1 MRRPSL
7 RKLGSVAGVLAMTA
21 VVAAC
26 GGGDGDGK
34 AGSAD
39 SATVSFLNYPGWIGE
54 TEIADFQKAN
64 SGITVKETAIA
75 EGGSAALASQLAQ
88 NKGTYD
94 LVLAGNV
101 TAKRLDQGKLLAKFD
116 PASVPNLAKIPQEYR
131 DAYPWGVPT
140 NTGKVGIAYNKEL
153 VTDPPKS
160 WKELFDRAD
169 EFKGKIVFPDYDRDV
184 ISIALLALG
193 YDLNSTDAGQ
203 LAEAE
208 KLILAIKPKLLA
220 FASSDQDKPL
230 LSGSAAIAVLYDYTY
245 AGAGSDKIA
254 WVSPTEGTPGYIE
267 GVVPVAGGKHGDA
280 AAKFLDFHL
289 DPVNYAGFINTTGAS
304 FLMKEAESGIDE
316 KILDNVALKPSD
328 TSPFLA
334 EQFLDPK
341 TEEARNA
348 MWQRIKA
355 S

>member
-1 MRRPSL
+1 
-7 RKLGSVAGVLAMTA
+7 MTA
-21 VVAAC
+21 VLAAC
-26 GGGDGDGK
+26 GGGGDSQE
-34 AGSAD
+34 GSAD
-39 SATVSFLNYPGWIGE
+39 SAAVSFLNYPGWIGE

-88 NKGTYD
+88 NKGAYD

-101 TAKRLDQGKLLAKFD
+101 TAKRLDQGKLLGEFD

-131 DAYPWGVPT
+131 DAFPWGVPT
-140 NTGKVGIAYNKEL
+140 NTGKVGIAYNKAL
-153 VTDPPKS
+153 VPNPPKS

-184 ISIALLALG
+184 ISIALLSLG
-193 YDLNSTDAGQ
+193 YDLNSTDTDE
-203 LAEAE
+203 LAKAE
-208 KLILAIKPKLLA
+208 KLIIDMKPKLLA

-230 LSGSAAIAVLYDYTY
+230 IGGSAAIAVLYDYTY
-245 AGAGSDKIA
+245 AGAESDKIG
-254 WVSPTEGTPGYIE
+254 WISPAEGTPGYIE
-267 GVVPVAGGKHGDA
+267 GVVPVAGAKSTA
-280 AAKFLDFHL
+280 ASMKFLDFHL

-304 FLMKEAESGIDE
+304 FLMKDAEGSIDK

-334 EQFLDPK
+334 EEFLDTK

-348 MWQRIKA
+348 MWQRVKA

>member
-1 MRRPSL
+1 MSAAL
-7 RKLGSVAGVLAMTA
+7 T
-21 VVAAC
+21 AC
-26 GGGDGDGK
+26 GGGSGDSET
-34 AGSAD
+34 GSTD

-88 NKGTYD
+88 NKGAYD

-101 TAKRLDQGKLLAKFD
+101 TAKRLDLGKLLGEFD

-131 DAYPWGVPT
+131 DAFPWGVPT

-153 VTDPPKS
+153 VPNPPKS
-160 WKELFDRAD
+160 WKELLERAD

-193 YDLNSTDAGQ
+193 HDLNSTDTEE

-208 KLILAIKPKLLA
+208 KLITGIKPKLLA

-230 LSGSAAIAVLYDYTY
+230 ISGSAKIAVLYDYTY
-245 AGAGSDKIA
+245 AGAESDKIG
-254 WVSPTEGTPGYIE
+254 WISPTEGTPGYIE
-267 GVVPVAGGKHGDA
+267 GVVPVAEAKHTDA
-280 AAKFLDFHL
+280 AMKFLDFHL

-304 FLMKEAESGIDE
+304 FLMQEAEGSIDK
-316 KILDNVALKPSD
+316 KIVDNEALKPNAD
-328 TSPFLA
+328 SPFLA
-334 EQFLDPK
+334 EEFLDTK

-355 S
+355 A